1 MNIQKFKMLDCG
13 ARKIWQ
19 TELTR
24 ILTRDIHKVDLGCHM
39 NNTHVKVGDV
49 HLGEFFEAQFLFGN
63 AYWISIFSNSLAKD
77 ISDDIS
83 DKSEKILMIGYET
96 YIEPV
101 MIKTKDIMK
110 KVGFTDV
117 DYCIYEGPKHT
128 TSDYMTKER
137 LRKCSV
143 LPLSEY
149 GRFVFVCGISS
160 TLSTYYKIF
169 DRLFNDMYD
178 KKTEQGELFGRLAE
192 ELKKNLNDII
202 DKGKKERIMKKR
214 IQKWILDQS
223 LFYSVIQ
230 VLPNEFLSDNLVY
243 DFDDGKALEHYSA
256 ERLLTRNSRSEEMH
270 IKVKYLIC
278 VCCEWQKASDCKWCY
293 QQEYERPIIGTNE
306 TSVIPIQMIE
316 GDLGKGK
323 KDDQDYE
330 KKDDAEKIDFFERD
344 DDHHFIFSE
353 YLYYNHITRDGN
365 HYQYYIRTNAL
376 LNRILSDER
385 LFKKFDLYCQTIRD
399 RLFEQDKD
407 RIDVIIA
414 PTHYSNEQFFNMIS
428 TKVFRSKCE
437 IITLNPK
444 NEFRSNFESKYSN
457 YSYIFN
463 PVKNLQE
470 ETHIYFHYVDDELI
484 LGNSFHRAKSFVASL
499 IRRLEIEAAKTSIH
513 LFESVIILLNR
524 NSSASKYNY
533 VNEADRFF
541 SFIDINVPSLRN
553 YGDSCHLCGKKAQAT
568 RLKKKSAFLSM
579 EEHWAERERYH
590 IIKNLEGA
598 KEVFLK
604 QSEEIRERHIRRFYC
619 ENQMYKRLS
628 HEWSDPNK
636 IFRII
641 LECISSELN
650 PLKGDSLYEYIYSF
664 IIVLS
669 RPFLYYRENVKK
681 AIHAIL
687 LYMLEILKKDYRIQ
701 PKSLIKKLK
710 DINRIDHKE
719 AFQIIRN
726 MKDLALKSRQDKHIF
741 YLYLI
746 LLKRICEIESNYF
759 INYENI
765 AFAFDFV
772 EKINVTE
779 GEKQQFKMMLRS
791 SIMKITGGLSG
802 YRKAIRL
809 DNEIVQSGILSSV
822 NEKELAL
829 KEFVKSVFLDNLHV
843 ITEKKENIQKDSRP
857 FPGSFQDVFDEITN
871 KEKVFLIAKVS
882 STGERFIIDQN
893 GQSSFQQN
901 EKILD
906 YASHIDGDN
915 DFIDGGDYF
924 GVQVCKIGYGNLDSV
939 YMVVNH
945 LSQETEIDRLLLLRN
960 LLLYRYDIAEQIKID
975 ARSGVLYKMYQEEN
989 WVKILSEPKAI
1000 SHGNS
1005 EDIIESIRSLEKI
1018 YHLSSDTEIPN
1029 GIYSEI
1035 TLLANKLISFMHCS
1049 RVAKDMGFE
1058 YKFQSMLDVVYVKD
1072 ISRFE
1077 TLSLDRLEMSD
1088 GDFDFTDSS
1097 DKLAQTHNQLQDFLP
1112 RLDYYVAS
1120 AQGQYQPNG
1129 YNIECDSSVL
1139 HNSQNVKK
1147 VLSLAIDST
1156 GSSWISI
1163 ALIHIL
1169 VQNAIEHGE
1178 KDDSVKIRFETG
1190 ENAVHLKV
1198 VNKKKSVERHQN
1210 NSRRITQLAMEHTIN
1225 NNEYAR
1231 MDFKEDEEDPN
1242 NYISTIYN
1250 YFMGD

>member
-13 ARKIWQ
+13 PRKIWQ

-24 ILTRDIHKVDLGCHM
+24 ILTRDIHKVDLGCHV
-39 NNTHVKVGDV
+39 NSTHVKVGDV

-77 ISDDIS
+77 ISDVIS

-101 MIKTKDIMK
+101 MIKTKDIMEEAK
-110 KVGFTDV
+110 FTDV

-149 GRFVFVCGISS
+149 DRFVFVCGISS

-178 KKTEQGELFGRLAE
+178 KKSEQGERFGRLAE
-192 ELKKNLNDII
+192 ELKKECDNIYSEDE
-202 DKGKKERIMKKR
+202 KEKILKKR
-214 IQKWILDQS
+214 IQKWILERS

-230 VLPNEFLSDNLVY
+230 VLPNEFLSDNAAY
-243 DFDDGKALEHYSA
+243 DLDDGKILEHQRA
-256 ERLLTRNSRSEEMH
+256 ERLLTRTGGSEEMR
-270 IKVKYLIC
+270 IEAKYLIC
-278 VCCEWQKASDCKWCY
+278 VYCEWQKASDCKWCY

-316 GDLGKGK
+316 GDLSKGK
-323 KDDQDYE
+323 KDDQDDE

-344 DDHHFIFSE
+344 ADHHFVFSE

-385 LFKKFDLYCQTIRD
+385 LSKKFGQYCQTIRD
-399 RLFEQDKD
+399 RLIKKD
-407 RIDVIIA
+407 EERIDVIIA
-414 PTHYSNEQFFNMIS
+414 PTHYSNERFFNMIS
-428 TKVFRSKCE
+428 TEVFESQCE

-457 YSYIFN
+457 YSYIIN
-463 PVKNLQE
+463 PLKNLQA
-470 ETHIYFHYVDDELI
+470 ETNIYFHYVDDELI
-484 LGNSFHRAKSFVASL
+484 LGNSFYRAKSFVTSL
-499 IRRLEIEAAKTSIH
+499 IRRLDIKVARKNIH

-533 VNEADRFF
+533 VSDADRFF

-604 QSEEIRERHIRRFYC
+604 QSDDIQERHIRRFYC

-636 IFRII
+636 IYRII
-641 LECISSELN
+641 LDCISSELN
-650 PLKGDSLYEYIYSF
+650 PLKGDLQYEYIYSF

-687 LYMLEILKKDYRIQ
+687 LYMLEILNKDYRIQ
-701 PKSLIKKLK
+701 PKSLIRLLK
-710 DINRIDHKE
+710 DINGIDHNK
-719 AFQIIRN
+719 AFIIIQD
-726 MKDLALKSRQDKHIF
+726 MKDIALKSRQDEHIF

-759 INYENI
+759 IKFKKI

-779 GEKQQFKMMLRS
+779 GEKKQFKMMLRS
-791 SIMKITGGLSG
+791 SIIKITGGLSG
-802 YRKAIRL
+802 YRKAVRL
-809 DNEIVQSGILSSV
+809 DNEILRSGILSSA
-822 NEKELAL
+822 NEKDREL

-843 ITEKKENIQKDSRP
+843 ITEKKDITQKDSHP
-857 FPGSFQDVFDEITN
+857 FPSSFQDIFDEITN
-871 KEKVFLIAKVS
+871 NEKVFLIAKVS
-882 STGERFIIDQN
+882 STGERFIIDQD
-893 GQSSFQQN
+893 GRSTFQQN

-906 YASHIDGDN
+906 QSYMVDSDN
-915 DFIDGGDYF
+915 DFKDGGDF
-924 GVQVCKIGYGNLDSV
+924 FSVQVCKIGYGNLDSV
-939 YMVVNH
+939 YMIVNH
-945 LSQETEIDRLLLLRN
+945 LSQESEIDRLLLLRK
-960 LLLYRYDIAEQIKID
+960 LLLYRYDIAEQIKIE

-1005 EDIIESIRSLEKI
+1005 EDIIESISSLEKI
-1018 YHLSSDTEIPN
+1018 YHLSSKADVPN

-1058 YKFQSMLDVVYVKD
+1058 YKFQSMLDITYVKD
-1072 ISRFE
+1072 ISKSG
-1077 TLSLDRLEMSD
+1077 TLNPDTLKMSD
-1088 GDFDFTDSS
+1088 SDIDFSDSS
-1097 DKLAQTHNQLQDFLP
+1097 DELAPTYNQLQDFIP
-1112 RLDYYVAS
+1112 RFEYYLTS
-1120 AQGQYQPNG
+1120 IRGQYQPDGN
-1129 YNIECDSSVL
+1129 NIECDTGVL
-1139 HNSQNVKK
+1139 HSGQNVKK
-1147 VLSLAIDST
+1147 ILSLAIDST

-1178 KDDSVKIRFETG
+1178 KDDSVKIRFEAG
-1190 ENAVHLKV
+1190 ENAIHLKV
-1198 VNKKKSVERHQN
+1198 VNKKKPVETHHN

-1225 NNEYAR
+1225 NRYAR
-1231 MDFKEDEEDPN
+1231 MDFKEDEGDPK
-1242 NYISTIYN
+1242 NYVSTIYN
-1250 YFMGD
+1250 YFMGE